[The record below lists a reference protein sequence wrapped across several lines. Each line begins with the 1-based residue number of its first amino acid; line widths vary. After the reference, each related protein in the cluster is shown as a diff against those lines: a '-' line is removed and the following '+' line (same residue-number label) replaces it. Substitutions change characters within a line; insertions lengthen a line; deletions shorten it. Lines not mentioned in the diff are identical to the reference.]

1 MAMQGAQ
8 ADFLWEVIGCEDRLE
23 PYLREFD
30 ARQQTCNSTKRVD
43 FVKPKGAAGKQ
54 DGLQQLA
61 LTLARSCK

>member
-1 MAMQGAQ
+1 MLLGFCHRFHCFPGT
-8 ADFLWEVIGCEDRLE
+8 DGW
-23 PYLREFD
+23 
-30 ARQQTCNSTKRVD
+30 RQQACNSTKRVD